1 MEETPD
7 NVLAETAAAGDGD
20 SFTELCRR
28 YYPAMVAIAHAILGD
43 RHLAED
49 AAQQAFARAAMNLA
63 RLRKSEQFGSWL
75 AAICRN
81 AAFDI
86 GRARRGSGRSEE
98 RVAVTHRRQKIR
110 FARAA
115 RLAIAAAIVGA
126 AALALIVTR
135 PQANDRP
142 GSSSPP
148 HRDKASAD
156 VTFLSLR
163 TAYRQGGEEALNRQ
177 LDTAQETLG
186 PWPDRSSLRD
196 LWDDIRS

>member
-1 MEETPD
+1 MSERKDEKWLD
-7 NVLAETAAAGDGD
+7 GELRRAIEQADVRFDGD
-20 SFTELCRR
+20 AWKRR
-28 YYPAMVAIAHAILGD
+28 HAKAYEM
-43 RHLAED
+43 LAT
-49 AAQQAFARAAMNLA
+49 
-63 RLRKSEQFGSWL
+63 
-75 AAICRN
+75 
-81 AAFDI
+81 
-86 GRARRGSGRSEE
+86 RRGQQG
-98 RVAVTHRRQKIR
+98 AVTHRRQKIR

-126 AALALIVTR
+126 VALALIVTR
-135 PQANDRP
+135 PQANERP